1 MENKEL
7 SKRDIEAMMTMG
19 IMLVEAL
26 SGTIERF
33 QKSEDELIKKN
44 GERFVEGI
52 QLSIQIILGILEK
65 INKDKLK
72 NGND

>member
-33 QKSEDELIKKN
+33 QKSEDELVKNN
-44 GERFVEGI
+44 GERFVEGM
-52 QLSIQIILGILEK
+52 QLSIQIILGILDK
-65 INKDKLK
+65 VNKDKLQ

>member
-65 INKDKLK
+65 INKDKLN